1 MDQFAVISGD
11 IINSKS
17 YPGLPELLKEK
28 LKAIKLAGLIT
39 PFSASRGDEVQA
51 VCNDLNQLPIIL
63 RHLRYNLRPFK
74 LRVGV
79 GFGKIDDWHPATN
92 SWEMTGPAFHRARQ
106 ALDRIAN
113 SKEVHTVLASPDDIT
128 DLAFNSLF
136 LLVDTIMNNWSEEQW
151 RAVQTYET
159 QKTHQNAASLLKV
172 SRQNIQKLC
181 QTAKWEQIKLIES
194 NISKLLQAGLERPS
208 SSL

>member
-1 MDQFAVISGD
+1 MVRLTIG
-11 IINSKS
+11 I
-17 YPGLPELLKEK
+17 
-28 LKAIKLAGLIT
+28 
-39 PFSASRGDEVQA
+39 
-51 VCNDLNQLPIIL
+51 
-63 RHLRYNLRPFK
+63 
-74 LRVGV
+74 
-79 GFGKIDDWHPATN
+79 PATN
-92 SWEMTGPAFHRARQ
+92 SWEMTGPAFHRARH
-106 ALDRIAN
+106 ALDQIAK
-113 SKEVHTVLASPDDIT
+113 SKEARTVLVSTNEIT

-136 LLVDTIMNNWSEEQW
+136 LLVDTIMNSWTEEQW
-151 RAVQTYET
+151 RAVQTYEA